1 MVLLETQRESLTKY
15 FIVAIIAGIICGV
28 VLLGGVYYLDVFPKR
43 TVGPAVTASP
53 SKATIQDVMEI
64 EENTVIN
71 VYDQIGP
78 SVVHITTT
86 TMSTD
91 FFMRDI
97 PQEGVG
103 SGIILT
109 VDGYILTNAH
119 VVEDAENVEV
129 TLSDGEVAFA
139 EIVGKDPTTDIAVVK
154 IKPKSRLSPAVL
166 GDSDSLRVGQ
176 SAIAIGNP
184 FGLDNTI
191 TVGVISA
198 LDRTLRSRNNFEIQG
213 IIQTDASINPGNS
226 GGPLLN
232 SRGEVIGINTAIF
245 SPIKGSIGI
254 GFAIPINSA
263 REVAEALITHGKV
276 IRPWLGITGYTI
288 TEHSSEVLDLPVKT
302 GVIIASVVEGGPAD
316 IAGLKGGED
325 LTVVGSRAIVVGGDI
340 ITKFGET
347 EINTMDELV
356 EAILERDVGDEVKI
370 EYRRNDKK
378 GDTTVKLKERP
389 S

>member
-43 TVGPAVTASP
+43 TVGPAVTAIP

-176 SAIAIGNP
+176 LAIAIGNP

-378 GDTTVKLKERP
+378 GDTTVELKERP

>member
-1 MVLLETQRESLTKY
+1 METQRESLTKY

-43 TVGPAVTASP
+43 TIAPAVTATP

-64 EENTVIN
+64 KENTVIN
-71 VYDQIGP
+71 VYDRIGP

-86 TMSTD
+86 TLSTD

-119 VVEDAENVEV
+119 VVEDAEKVEV

-154 IKPKSRLSPAVL
+154 IKPKSKLSPAVL

-198 LDRTLRSRNNFEIQG
+198 LNRTLRSRNNFEIQG

-232 SRGEVIGINTAIF
+232 SNGEVIGINTAIF

-288 TEHSSEVLDLPVKT
+288 TEHTSEVLDLPVKS
-302 GVIIASVVEGGPAD
+302 GIIIASVVEGGPAD

-340 ITKFGET
+340 ITKFGEK
-347 EINTMDELV
+347 EVNTMDELV
-356 EAILERDVGDEVKI
+356 EAILEREAGDEVKI

>member
-43 TVGPAVTASP
+43 TIAPAVTATP

-64 EENTVIN
+64 KENTVIN
-71 VYDQIGP
+71 VYDRIGP

-86 TMSTD
+86 TLSTD

-119 VVEDAENVEV
+119 VVEDAEKVEV

-154 IKPKSRLSPAVL
+154 IKPKSKLSPAVL

-198 LDRTLRSRNNFEIQG
+198 LNRTLRSRNNFEIQG

-232 SRGEVIGINTAIF
+232 SNGEVIGINTAIF

-288 TEHSSEVLDLPVKT
+288 TEHTSEVLDLPVKS
-302 GVIIASVVEGGPAD
+302 GIIIASVVEGGPAD

-340 ITKFGET
+340 ITKFGEK
-347 EINTMDELV
+347 EVNTMDELV
-356 EAILERDVGDEVKI
+356 EAILEREAGDEVKI

>member
-43 TVGPAVTASP
+43 TVGPAVTAIP

-86 TMSTD
+86 TLSTD

-154 IKPKSRLSPAVL
+154 IKSKSRLSPAVL

-176 SAIAIGNP
+176 LAIAIGNP

-356 EAILERDVGDEVKI
+356 EAILEHEVGDEVKI

-378 GDTTVKLKERP
+378 GDTTVELKERP

>member
-1 MVLLETQRESLTKY
+1 METQRESLTKY

-43 TVGPAVTASP
+43 TVGPAVTAIP

-176 SAIAIGNP
+176 LAIAIGNP

-378 GDTTVKLKERP
+378 GDTTVELKERP